1 MMLAVDK
8 LSKSFFDGKN
18 TRKVIDGVSFSIED
32 KSIVLI
38 DGRSGCG
45 KSTLLGMIGGILKP
59 DGGQILF
66 NDEKIRKKH
75 VSFIFQEHQLL
86 EELTGEENLN
96 FVKRFRSIKDWKSYA
111 KLLAIGHLL
120 DVAVERL
127 SGGEKQRFN
136 ILRGIC
142 TDSKVLL
149 ADEPTSH
156 LDRNMSNVVA
166 NILSEESKNKLVL
179 VVSHSARREDFNFD
193 KSIYMN
199 DGRLLKAKK

>member
-1 MMLAVDK
+1 MMLVVDK

-18 TRKVIDGVSFSIED
+18 IRKVIDNVSFSIED

-45 KSTLLGMIGGILKP
+45 KSTLLGMIGGILNP
-59 DGGQILF
+59 DAGQILF
-66 NDEKIRKKH
+66 NEENIRKKH
-75 VSFIFQEHQLL
+75 VSFIFQEHQLF

-96 FVKRFRSIKDWKSYA
+96 FVKRFRAIKDRKPYA
-111 KLLAIGHLL
+111 KLLAIDHLL
-120 DVAVERL
+120 NVIVERL
-127 SGGEKQRFN
+127 SGGERQRFN

-166 NILSEESKNKLVL
+166 NILSEEAKNKLIL

-199 DGRLLKAKK
+199 DGRLLKPKK